1 MKRTFDFEGTPVEL
15 NSSMGW
21 FLIYKEQF
29 GHDILPDLMPA
40 IDAVFGL
47 TIDLI
52 GDLNR
57 DRIGLDEILRK
68 LDKDMVS
75 EALATASGLGATTMV
90 QILWSL
96 AKNANPDIPGPLKW
110 INSFETIPLDEVFM
124 PVINLIFDSCVSK
137 KKAHSLLMALKKKK
151 PNLQQTSYSSEE
163 PTEA

>member
-1 MKRTFDFEGTPVEL
+1 MKRTFDFDGTPVEL

-21 FLIYKEQF
+21 ILIYKEQF

-47 TIDLI
+47 SLDLI
-52 GDLNR
+52 GDLNL
-57 DRIGLDEILRK
+57 DEIGLDEILRK

-110 INSFETIPLDEVFM
+110 INSFETIPFDEVFM

-137 KKAHSLLMALKKKK
+137 KKARSLLMALKKKS
-151 PNLQQTSYSSEE
+151 QQTSSSSEE

>member
-1 MKRTFDFEGTPVEL
+1 MKRTFDFGGTPVEL

-21 FLIYKEQF
+21 ILIYKEQF

-47 TIDLI
+47 SLDLI
-52 GDLNR
+52 GDLNL
-57 DRIGLDEILRK
+57 DEIGLDEILRK

-110 INSFETIPLDEVFM
+110 INSFETIPFDEVFM

-137 KKAHSLLMALKKKK
+137 KKARSLLMALKKKS
-151 PNLQQTSYSSEE
+151 QQTSSSSEE

>member
-1 MKRTFDFEGTPVEL
+1 MKRTFDFDGTPVEL

-75 EALATASGLGATTMV
+75 EAIATVSGLGATTMV

-151 PNLQQTSYSSEE
+151 PNSQQTSYSSEE

>member
-1 MKRTFDFEGTPVEL
+1 MKRTFDFGGTPVEL

-21 FLIYKEQF
+21 ILIYKEQF

-47 TIDLI
+47 SLDLI
-52 GDLNR
+52 GDLNL
-57 DRIGLDEILRK
+57 DEIGLDEILRK

-110 INSFETIPLDEVFM
+110 INSFETIPFDEVFM

-151 PNLQQTSYSSEE
+151 SNSQQTSSSSEE
-163 PTEA
+163 STEA

>member
-1 MKRTFDFEGTPVEL
+1 MKRTFDFDGTPVEL

-47 TIDLI
+47 TLDLI

-75 EALATASGLGATTMV
+75 EAIATASGLGATTMV

-151 PNLQQTSYSSEE
+151 PNSQQTSSSSEE

>member
-1 MKRTFDFEGTPVEL
+1 MKRTFDFDGTPVEL

-21 FLIYKEQF
+21 ILIYKEQF
-29 GHDILPDLMPA
+29 GHDILPNLMPA

-47 TIDLI
+47 SLDLI
-52 GDLNR
+52 GDLNL
-57 DRIGLDEILRK
+57 DEIGLDEILRK

-110 INSFETIPLDEVFM
+110 INSFETIPFDEVFM

-137 KKAHSLLMALKKKK
+137 KKARSLLMALKKTKS
-151 PNLQQTSYSSEE
+151 QQTSSSSEE

>member
-1 MKRTFDFEGTPVEL
+1 MKRTFDFDGTPVEL

-21 FLIYKEQF
+21 ILIYKEQF

-47 TIDLI
+47 SLDLI
-52 GDLNR
+52 GDLNL
-57 DRIGLDEILRK
+57 DEIGLDEILRK

-90 QILWSL
+90 QIIWSL

-110 INSFETIPLDEVFM
+110 INSFETIPFDEVFM

-137 KKAHSLLMALKKKK
+137 KKARSLLMALKKKK
-151 PNLQQTSYSSEE
+151 AKSQQTSSSSEE
-163 PTEA
+163 STEA

>member
-1 MKRTFDFEGTPVEL
+1 MKRTFDFDGIPVEL

-75 EALATASGLGATTMV
+75 EAIATASGLGATTMV

-137 KKAHSLLMALKKKK
+137 KKAHSLLMELKKKK
-151 PNLQQTSYSSEE
+151 PNSQQTSSSSEE